1 MATSGNYKKLV
12 SLQRQRNFVI
22 TVILVGIIKS
32 LKSEKYFFFFFSSIA
47 TSIAESAFLA
57 TKENSKRLFRT
68 FRIEKLIVKL
78 TR

>member
-32 LKSEKYFFFFFSSIA
+32 LKSEKYFFFFSSIA